1 MLRIVTKLPPA
12 KSLSP
17 NSRVHWAVKSKAS
30 KAAKKAAANGVKIAL
45 LLADELDYADVPWHE
60 IELQAIY
67 YHHVNRRRDPDNL
80 IALLKYPIDGLV
92 MAGLL
97 VDDDRI
103 TLKPVIK
110 KIDKENPRLEL
121 IINPIKQADISLE
134 QSNESQ

>member
-103 TLKPVIK
+103 TIKPVIK
-110 KIDKENPRLEL
+110 RIDKDNPRLEL
-121 IINPIKQADISLE
+121 IINPIRQSDISPE
-134 QSNESQ
+134 